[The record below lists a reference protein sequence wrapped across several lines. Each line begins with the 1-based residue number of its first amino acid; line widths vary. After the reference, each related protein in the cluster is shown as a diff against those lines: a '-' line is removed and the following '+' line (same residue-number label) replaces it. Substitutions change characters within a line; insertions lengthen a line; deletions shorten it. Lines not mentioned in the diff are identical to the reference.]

1 MLFESLL
8 SVSTAIPA
16 FESYEKLQKA
26 RLNRQSYEAVQK
38 LHFAWYMTSIKAL
51 MGQLGKELF
60 HKLNPEDQ
68 AEFARCLD
76 NIEHQGDLT
85 HGARCLVQA
94 RRKRDINPLRKP
106 LKSSFA
112 DSTQTNQL
120 RRKTIVL
127 AKPAEVLK
135 PQTKA
140 GIDSLRPVQRL
151 SLADILTIQP
161 NSAFIKPIIL
171 HPKIQN
177 QKLHPKISPLYRK
190 RKLQARKDK
199 SKFWQFENYR
209 LRIKRSEHRLL
220 SSREQ
225 SVVSVKTMDRLRTL
239 GEAEQPSPIRRV
251 TNLITRIT
259 QGKETKYQP
268 GDWMK
273 TYNRLLDYK
282 EQMEEKKQAP
292 GARAFDYRLFDLVLN
307 SDKPTKS
314 PKDKLKPSTFL
325 DTAFDLVDSVTGK
338 KNKKIRDQSNVR
350 FMSPRIAPLMPDSFG
365 TKSRHLSPSV
375 LAFYNDDADGGVA
388 SIPKILEATGMTTKD
403 RDSVIEMLME
413 VSGARKNVNFALDIM
428 NHLNFRG
435 LKGEIIEVTERL
447 TDAFKT
453 LEKSFLHYQ
462 HDDIKTRG
470 FTFLEP
476 HQLDRIY
483 KDHGIKAADEIEFSL
498 GEYQNLTRSEK
509 EEALWERFELLA
521 ENTTQTHRRQKR
533 TFQVLS
539 VGAPTVLSP
548 YMFMPIYGLS
558 ILGPVV
564 LSPNIFS
571 PLILNPDVLG
581 PYVLSPAI
589 AMPFILSPYVL
600 SPYVLTPLVMA
611 PFILTPYVLSPN
623 VINPYVLSPIIL
635 SPLVLCPDILSPQTL
650 GGGILSPSVA
660 SPPLFTESYLMA
672 SVLSPSVLS

>member
-1 MLFESLL
+1 
-8 SVSTAIPA
+8 
-16 FESYEKLQKA
+16 
-26 RLNRQSYEAVQK
+26 
-38 LHFAWYMTSIKAL
+38 
-51 MGQLGKELF
+51 
-60 HKLNPEDQ
+60 
-68 AEFARCLD
+68 
-76 NIEHQGDLT
+76 
-85 HGARCLVQA
+85 
-94 RRKRDINPLRKP
+94 
-106 LKSSFA
+106 
-112 DSTQTNQL
+112 
-120 RRKTIVL
+120 
-127 AKPAEVLK
+127 
-135 PQTKA
+135 
-140 GIDSLRPVQRL
+140 
-151 SLADILTIQP
+151 
-161 NSAFIKPIIL
+161 
-171 HPKIQN
+171 
-177 QKLHPKISPLYRK
+177 
-190 RKLQARKDK
+190 
-199 SKFWQFENYR
+199 
-209 LRIKRSEHRLL
+209 
-220 SSREQ
+220 
-225 SVVSVKTMDRLRTL
+225 MDRLRTL

-548 YMFMPIYGLS
+548 YMFMPIYGVNSADEVGFNLHEYRGQSREDREASLWQRMELLAENITHMEYRQKRAIPLISVNSPTMLSPYMFTPVFGLS

-589 AMPFILSPYVL
+589 AMPFILSPYIL
-600 SPYVLTPLVMA
+600 GPYVLTPLVMA

-623 VINPYVLSPIIL
+623 VITPYIVSPLIL
-635 SPLVLCPDILSPQTL
+635 SPLALSPDVLSPQTL
-650 GGGILSPSVA
+650 GGAILSPSFA
-660 SPPLFTESYLMA
+660 SPEVVTESYMMA
-672 SVLSPSVLS
+672 SVLSPSFLSK